1 MSKSTH
7 DRGPTPYFHGRR
19 DVLHDFGQQLSGAED
34 SRDGTIFLIQGA
46 PGSGKTALLYEC
58 SKLARK
64 HHWQVAEIHP
74 DALWSTASLM
84 RSLGRGGEY
93 QISERIGTVDAVVVK
108 GEYTSVPV
116 PRTTISIL
124 QEMWLPLLLVL
135 DEAQTLGASSRP
147 SPEQS
152 IHATNTL
159 KEIHNG
165 GLGRPVMLLAAGLG
179 TTLSAFASLGISRFS
194 DRCLIELGALRKES
208 ERAVIND
215 WLTKKGGTKEDPT
228 AWIDAIVQETNQWP
242 RHVHSYARYAGEY
255 LENNNGVMTPQG
267 LKAVLELGQKGR
279 KQYYKQR
286 VTGIDGDEFI
296 CLSEAIAEIGSGK
309 PFQKKLITESIEK
322 HYNNPDKAHKLF
334 NIFLSKG
341 LIAEDGRL
349 YCVPIPSMHDWMKS
363 ELERIRERLR

>member
-19 DVLHDFGQQLSGAED
+19 DVLHDFGQQLTGAED

-124 QEMWLPLLLVL
+124 QEMWYPLLLVL

-165 GLGRPVMLLAAGLG
+165 GLGRPV
-179 TTLSAFASLGISRFS
+179 R
-194 DRCLIELGALRKES
+194 
-208 ERAVIND
+208 
-215 WLTKKGGTKEDPT
+215 
-228 AWIDAIVQETNQWP
+228 
-242 RHVHSYARYAGEY
+242 
-255 LENNNGVMTPQG
+255 
-267 LKAVLELGQKGR
+267 KAVPRRILLHGLTR
-279 KQYYKQR
+279 LYKKPINGPAMSIPMQD
-286 VTGIDGDEFI
+286 TP
-296 CLSEAIAEIGSGK
+296 GSIWK
-309 PFQKKLITESIEK
+309 RITES
-322 HYNNPDKAHKLF
+322 
-334 NIFLSKG
+334 
-341 LIAEDGRL
+341 
-349 YCVPIPSMHDWMKS
+349 
-363 ELERIRERLR
+363 